1 MPDSPKSSLKSP
13 WVTGIGGFV
22 LGAILSGPLG
32 NLGTYIWDRGRA
44 LIYSPDQMVTLDFN
58 ATRACSQGRLVVIR
72 EMFAD
77 RNTPLTNGTDTL
89 SICDTESL
97 QTVRP
102 SLPYELSKRFPG
114 CLVWRG
120 TESGGLVMI
129 RKSDA
134 VCAVPGSADFICD
147 GAKARHFTGTNS
159 IADSA
164 DAVKPCSDDTLRKF
178 GFRT

>member
-1 MPDSPKSSLKSP
+1 MADSPKSPFKSP
-13 WVTGIGGFV
+13 WVTGIGGFI

-32 NLGTYIWDRGRA
+32 NLGTYILDEGRTF
-44 LIYSPDQMVTLDFN
+44 IFPQVQEVTIDFN
-58 ATRACSQGRLVVIR
+58 ATRACSQGRLVAIR

-77 RNTPLTNGTDTL
+77 SNTPLTNGADTL

-102 SLPYELSKRFPG
+102 NLPYELSKRFPG

-120 TESGGLVMI
+120 KESGGLVMV

-134 VCAVPGSADFICD
+134 ICAVPGGADFICE

-159 IADSA
+159 IADSV

-178 GFRT
+178 GFRS

>member
-1 MPDSPKSSLKSP
+1 MAEPPKGLSKSP
-13 WVTGIGGFV
+13 WVTGIGGFI

-32 NLGTYIWDRGRA
+32 NLGSYIWDHGRA
-44 LIYSPDQMVTLDFN
+44 FIFPPVQEVTIDFNVTL
-58 ATRACSQGRLVVIR
+58 ACPQGKLVNIR
-72 EMFAD
+72 DMFAD
-77 RNTPLTNGTDTL
+77 RNTPLTNGADTL
-89 SICDTESL
+89 RICDTESL

-102 SLPYELSKRFPG
+102 NLPYELSKRFPG

-120 TESGGLVMI
+120 KESGGLVMV

-134 VCAVPGSADFICD
+134 ICAVPGGVDFICD

-159 IADSA
+159 IADSV

-178 GFRT
+178 GFRS